1 MSDGN
6 LNENS
11 VICYSP
17 ETYQRAVEIVREDK
31 RPSTSYL
38 QRTMQIGFSLAAA
51 LIARMEAEGV
61 VSAANHLGKREV
73 L

>member
-1 MSDGN
+1 MMKDA
-6 LNENS
+6 
-11 VICYSP
+11 IYYAP

-38 QRTMQIGFSLAAA
+38 QRRMQIGFALAAS
-51 LIARMEAEGV
+51 LIERMENEGI
-61 VSAANHLGKREV
+61 VSQANHIGKREV